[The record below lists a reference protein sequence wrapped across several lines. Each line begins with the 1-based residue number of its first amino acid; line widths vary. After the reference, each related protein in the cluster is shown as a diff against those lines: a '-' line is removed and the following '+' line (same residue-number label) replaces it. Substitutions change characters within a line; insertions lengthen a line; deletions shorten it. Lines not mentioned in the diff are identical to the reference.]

1 MSRTRLLLW
10 WVVVGG
16 AAAALNIA
24 ASRRLVGYQSMTS
37 DAWQEQ
43 EDQDLARRAARRPDQ
58 AGAAGLAAR
67 RQELHRTMRWLRAAE
82 TGSYLVLGGLLVLTL
97 TRAARARTTPS

>member
-1 MSRTRLLLW
+1 MTRTRLLLL

-16 AAAALNIA
+16 AAAGLNVS

-43 EDQDLARRAARRPDQ
+43 EDRDLADRAARRPDQ
-58 AGAAGLAAR
+58 AGAVGLAAR
-67 RQELHRTMRWLRAAE
+67 RQELRATVQRLRVAE
-82 TGSYLVLGGLLVLTL
+82 VGSWAVLGALLVLTL
-97 TRAARARTTPS
+97 TRGARRRTPLP